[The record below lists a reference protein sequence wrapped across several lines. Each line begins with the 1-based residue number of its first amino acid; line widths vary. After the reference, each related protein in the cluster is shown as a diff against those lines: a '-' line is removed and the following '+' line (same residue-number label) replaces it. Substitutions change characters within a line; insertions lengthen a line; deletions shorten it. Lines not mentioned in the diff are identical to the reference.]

1 MPYFGSYS
9 ASFSWDTNEIGCRG
23 SYCCGLHLG
32 DFDSTT
38 SGSSSEACWRA
49 SSSGSSPCRS
59 NVAEA
64 SACLY
69 HRYFRATSIEN
80 FAAYSD
86 TCDRPDHRA
95 HHHLLRSSAADHPC
109 STDADY
115 SGILNVLGSGNLRDS
130 RTHKTGY
137 LRPFEQYESVFAQI
151 RSSEPSALS
160 LTLCS
165 CRSLHSGTGQAC
177 PRSIAS
183 T

>member
-23 SYCCGLHLG
+23 SYCCGHRLG
-32 DFDSTT
+32 DSAFTA

-49 SSSGSSPCRS
+49 FSSGSGPCRS

-64 SACLY
+64 SACLD

-86 TCDRPDHRA
+86 TCGRPDHRA
-95 HHHLLRSSAADHPC
+95 HHHLLRSSAVHPC

-115 SGILNVLGSGNLRDS
+115 SGILDVLGSGNLRDS
-130 RTHKTGY
+130 RTHKTSY

-151 RSSEPSALS
+151 RFSEPSALS
-160 LTLCS
+160 LALGS
-165 CRSLHSGTGQAC
+165 CKSLHSGTGQAC
-177 PRSIAS
+177 PRNITS